1 MPWLELFAFSD
12 NPEACSDVL
21 DLLRTNMSFTRAAA
35 PTVLGARQE
44 PARGWVACPHA
55 PCPPRSQIVRD
66 HDWRDALI
74 KLGTEQA
81 ALMLVTLIC
90 DGEITAGRAGKATN

>member
-1 MPWLELFAFSD
+1 MALARRDPRLLE
-12 NPEACSDVL
+12 
-21 DLLRTNMSFTRAAA
+21 
-35 PTVLGARQE
+35 
-44 PARGWVACPHA
+44 
-55 PCPPRSQIVRD
+55 D

-90 DGEITAGRAGKATN
+90 DGEITAGRAGDGYQLSRYLAHFGEQPG